1 MQATNPIEIDGKEYP
16 LYSLNLAING
26 KYLADGTGTPDAS
39 IAARFIPTR
48 IDGDEVEQAQEHSI
62 NIALGSLSGSD
73 DPTLTAVDE
82 ISAALQKFI
91 LSKGL

>member
-1 MQATNPIEIDGKEYP
+1 MNATNPIEIGEKSYP

-26 KYLADGTGTPDAS
+26 KYNADGTSDAS

-48 IDGDEVEQAQEHSI
+48 LVEDGEPEQAQEHSI

-73 DPTLTAVDE
+73 EPTLTTVAE

>member
-1 MQATNPIEIDGKEYP
+1 MNASSPIEINGKQYP
-16 LYSLNLAING
+16 KYSLDLSISG
-26 KYLADGTGTPDAS
+26 RYLADGSSDAS

-48 IDGDEVEQAQEHSI
+48 LVEDGEPEQAQEQSV

-73 DPTLTAVDE
+73 EPTLTAVAE

-91 LSKGL
+91 ISKGL

>member
-1 MQATNPIEIDGKEYP
+1 MNATNPIQIDGKTFD

-26 KYLADGTGTPDAS
+26 KYNADGTPDAS

-48 IDGDEVEQAQEHSI
+48 VENGEVEMNDSGAKCF
-62 NIALGSLSGSD
+62 ALGSLSGSD
-73 DPTLTAVDE
+73 APTLTAVAE
-82 ISAALQKFI
+82 ISSALQKFI

>member
-1 MQATNPIEIDGKEYP
+1 MNATNPIQIAGKSYDR
-16 LYSLNLAING
+16 YSLNLAITG
-26 KYLADGTGTPDAS
+26 KYLGDGSSDAS

-48 IDGDEVEQAQEHSI
+48 LVEDGEPEQAQEQSV

-73 DPTLTAVDE
+73 AATLTAVAE

>member
-1 MQATNPIEIDGKEYP
+1 MKSTNPIEIDGKQYDRF
-16 LYSLNLAING
+16 SLNLAING
-26 KYLADGTGTPDAS
+26 KYLADGSSDAS

-48 IDGDEVEQAQEHSI
+48 LVEDGEPEQAQEQSV

-73 DPTLTAVDE
+73 EPTLTAVAE

>member
-1 MQATNPIEIDGKEYP
+1 MQATNPIEINGKSFDR
-16 LYSLNLAING
+16 YSLNLAING
-26 KYLADGTGTPDAS
+26 KYNADGSTDAS

-48 IDGDEVEQAQEHSI
+48 IEGDEVEQAQEQSV

-73 DPTLTAVDE
+73 TATLTAVSE

-91 LSKGL
+91 ISKGL

>member
-1 MQATNPIEIDGKEYP
+1 MKSTNPIEIDGKEYDR
-16 LYSLNLAING
+16 YSLNLAING
-26 KYLADGTGTPDAS
+26 KYNADGSSDAS

-48 IDGDEVEQAQEHSI
+48 LVENGEPEQAQEQSV
-62 NIALGSLSGSD
+62 NIALGSLFGSD
-73 DPTLTAVDE
+73 EPTLTAVAE